1 MIIFATILLVVLLL
15 LLVNR
20 FLKQP
25 ANPVNNNNINV
36 DTNSQ
41 NPDIIH
47 YRLDDPT
54 TPLMIDVPIP
64 KGIPNMPFRVLGYI
78 GGGHPVD
85 SLEGQAAGCFV
96 TVTNAIKF
104 IQSLLTKPFKGWA
117 ATSALVVTPRAG
129 RDLNAYYDR
138 RGLRFFYMPDVVL
151 GKTVYAADASDVVAH
166 ELGHATLDSLKPD
179 LWNLQNIETSAFH
192 EAYGDMN
199 AMITKLAYKEVI
211 DYVLNETGGNL
222 RKSNI
227 VSKLAKE
234 LGTALFDLAHYG
246 KRGVLRDAVNSFVYV
261 DPTTLSQEGP
271 DDQLIGECHSFGR
284 LFMGA
289 WYDMFVGIYELE
301 CKTNSPADA
310 VATARDTAA
319 KYILAGMTQAPI
331 TTKFYNSVG
340 RTMLSWGQMNSKPEY
355 NAIIRKVL
363 EDRKIL
369 APEITM
375 LGDVDFKDVDVAPED
390 RILHLS
396 ATKKAIKRSKIE
408 KLTLSSELGL
418 SAQGSNPLFNAEIE
432 IPRDSYLE
440 FENDKL
446 VSKIEDSRDHAIE
459 SARLSLVRLHA
470 KGLVGAEEK
479 CEFEL
484 RQEGEKQVLVRTK
497 FID

>member
-1 MIIFATILLVVLLL
+1 
-15 LLVNR
+15 
-20 FLKQP
+20 
-25 ANPVNNNNINV
+25 
-36 DTNSQ
+36 
-41 NPDIIH
+41 
-47 YRLDDPT
+47 
-54 TPLMIDVPIP
+54 
-64 KGIPNMPFRVLGYI
+64 
-78 GGGHPVD
+78 
-85 SLEGQAAGCFV
+85 
-96 TVTNAIKF
+96 
-104 IQSLLTKPFKGWA
+104 
-117 ATSALVVTPRAG
+117 
-129 RDLNAYYDR
+129 
-138 RGLRFFYMPDVVL
+138 
-151 GKTVYAADASDVVAH
+151 
-166 ELGHATLDSLKPD
+166 
-179 LWNLQNIETSAFH
+179 
-192 EAYGDMN
+192 
-199 AMITKLAYKEVI
+199 
-211 DYVLNETGGNL
+211 
-222 RKSNI
+222 
-227 VSKLAKE
+227 
-234 LGTALFDLAHYG
+234 
-246 KRGVLRDAVNSFVYV
+246 
-261 DPTTLSQEGP
+261 
-271 DDQLIGECHSFGR
+271 
-284 LFMGA
+284 
-289 WYDMFVGIYELE
+289 
-301 CKTNSPADA
+301 
-310 VATARDTAA
+310 
-319 KYILAGMTQAPI
+319 
-331 TTKFYNSVG
+331 
-340 RTMLSWGQMNSKPEY
+340 MNSKPEY